1 MSRHPVRLRRVYETP
16 EPEDGTRVLAD
27 RLWPRGLSKDAAQ
40 IDVWPK
46 DLTPSAEL
54 RRWYHG
60 PEGEFTEFRKRYGA
74 ELAGDAQRAAL
85 DEVRALA
92 AKGQITLLTA
102 SKDLDHSQL
111 VVLAELL
118 K

>member
-1 MSRHPVRLRRVYETP
+1 MTRRRIGLRRVYETP
-16 EPEDGTRVLAD
+16 AADDGTRVLVD

-46 DLTPSAEL
+46 DLTPSTEL
-54 RRWYHG
+54 RRWFHG
-60 PEGEFTEFRKRYGA
+60 QDGEFGEFRERYEA
-74 ELAGDAQRAAL
+74 ELAEDAAQAAL

-92 AKGQITLLTA
+92 AKGRITLLTA
-102 SKDLDHSQL
+102 SKDLEHSHAA
-111 VVLAELL
+111 VLAELL